1 MQHIIFSVSTFNIFK
16 VMHDFVIITSCNC
29 RKSWLFFF
37 IKGKLPRKELKDI
50 RLYSAFTE
58 FSPVGGYSW
67 PRASSHPDGLLM
79 PVTCEHAL
87 MHLLFRENRFI
98 RENWSSVKGL
108 VPRSI
113 RIPCALIF
121 STSRS
126 VSDRTRSPPFFY
138 EKRFPRESNASAM
151 KLNFKP
157 NNSLTFFQ
165 TPS

>member
-1 MQHIIFSVSTFNIFK
+1 MRII
-16 VMHDFVIITSCNC
+16 IIISFYYFHNNYNYMNGF
-29 RKSWLFFF
+29 LFT
-37 IKGKLPRKELKDI
+37 GENLSQKELKDT
-50 RLYSAFTE
+50 RLYSASTE
-58 FSPVGGYSW
+58 FSPVGGDSW
-67 PRASSHPDGLLM
+67 PRARSHPDRLPM

-126 VSDRTRSPPFFY
+126 VSDRARSPLPSSFFY
-138 EKRFPRESNASAM
+138 EKRFPRESSASAM
-151 KLNFKP
+151 QLNFKP
-157 NNSLTFFQ
+157 NNGLTRSIILSSASLN
-165 TPS
+165 